1 MQECGCG
8 LSAQTDELTRE
19 AIRLKTKN
27 KTHRGAKKRIKVT
40 ATGKLMRRRAM
51 SSHLLTKKS
60 SKRKRKFRKDNVL
73 NATDRARVRDLI
85 GA

>member
-1 MQECGCG
+1 M
-8 LSAQTDELTRE
+8 
-19 AIRLKTKN
+19 KTKN
-27 KTHRGAKKRIKVT
+27 KTHRGAKKRIKVSS
-40 ATGKLMRRRAM
+40 TGKLMRRRAM

-60 SKRKRKFRKDNVL
+60 SKRKRKFRKDNLL